1 MAGTGIDLQAR
12 DFFID
17 YKRLFSNERLN
28 REFNSALV
36 EKSSKIFAMFK
47 HLEKIYAPFCGAMF
61 NGFLGKV
68 PIGELFD
75 G

>member
-12 DFFID
+12 DFVID

-36 EKSSKIFAMFK
+36 EKSSEIFAMFK
-47 HLEKIYAPFCGAMF
+47 HLEKIYAPAFGSML
-61 NGFLGKV
+61 NGFLEKV
-68 PIGELFD
+68 PVAELFD